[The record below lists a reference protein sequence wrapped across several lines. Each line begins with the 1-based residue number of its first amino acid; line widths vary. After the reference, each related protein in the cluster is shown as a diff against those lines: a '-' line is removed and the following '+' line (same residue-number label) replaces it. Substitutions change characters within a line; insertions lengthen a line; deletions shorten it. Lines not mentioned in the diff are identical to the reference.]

1 MTEVTLESVHTL
13 LLGLTKEVKT
23 LSKLVRKVR
32 NTQEDPT
39 GEKAEARAA
48 NNGFNRELEIT
59 TELQTFLGLEEGT
72 KISRSNVT
80 RQINTYINENNLKH
94 PDNGRHIILDD
105 KLKALLTPDDG
116 VQVSFLNIQRYLS
129 KHYIKVEK
137 EDKKKKAPAEKK
149 EPKKQRPTVSKK
161 KA

>member
-1 MTEVTLESVHTL
+1 MTDVTLESVNAL
-13 LLGLTKEVKT
+13 LLGLAKEVKT

-32 NTQEDPT
+32 STQEDPT
-39 GEKAEARAA
+39 GEKAKARAA
-48 NNGFNRELEIT
+48 NNGFNRELEISP
-59 TELQTFLGLEEGT
+59 ELQTFLKLEAGT

-105 KLKALLTPDDG
+105 KLKDLLTPDEG

-129 KHYIKVEK
+129 KHYVKVVK
-137 EDKKKKAPAEKK
+137 ETTTSTDKK
-149 EPKKQRPTVSKK
+149 EPKKRPTVAKK

>member
-1 MTEVTLESVHTL
+1 MTDVTLESVNAL
-13 LLGLTKEVKT
+13 LLGLAKEVKT

-32 NTQEDPT
+32 STQEDPT
-39 GEKAEARAA
+39 GEKAKARAA
-48 NNGFNRELEIT
+48 NNGFNRELEISP
-59 TELQTFLGLEEGT
+59 ELQTFLKLEAGT

-105 KLKALLTPDDG
+105 KLKDLLTPDEG

-129 KHYIKVEK
+129 KHYVKVVK
-137 EDKKKKAPAEKK
+137 ETTTPTDKK
-149 EPKKQRPTVSKK
+149 EPKKRPTVAKK

>member
-1 MTEVTLESVHTL
+1 MTEVTLDSVNAL
-13 LLGLTKEVKT
+13 LLSLAKEVKT

-32 NTQEDPT
+32 STQEDPT
-39 GEKAEARAA
+39 GEKAKARAA
-48 NNGFNRELEIT
+48 NNGFNRELEISP
-59 TELQTFLGLEEGT
+59 ELQSFLGLEAGT

-80 RQINTYINENNLKH
+80 RQINGYINENNLKH

-105 KLKALLTPDDG
+105 KLRGLLTPEDG

-129 KHYIKVEK
+129 KHYVKPSTEK
-137 EDKKKKAPAEKK
+137 KDPKEPK
-149 EPKKQRPTVSKK
+149 EPKKRPTVAKK